1 MVGAK
6 RPHTRPGPSSS
17 LTRVTDSN
25 MAGDTWRWNFHLER
39 KAGGTQALSCEQIIE
54 DDPLVIDPVNGL
66 RNGADIYDALRS
78 MLDNC
83 GYNLGDLN
91 ISAIAENIAKLDVA
105 IAKQFSTP
113 SDPAPTSAQ
122 ERDFYPGHCRSGS
135 DRRAAALLML
145 RALSRLKGCP
155 STVLGE

>member
-1 MVGAK
+1 M
-6 RPHTRPGPSSS
+6 
-17 LTRVTDSN
+17 
-25 MAGDTWRWNFHLER
+25 
-39 KAGGTQALSCEQIIE
+39 
-54 DDPLVIDPVNGL
+54 VIDPVNRL

-78 MLDNC
+78 MLSNC
-83 GYNLGDLN
+83 GYHLGDQN
-91 ISAIAENIAKLDVA
+91 IAAIAEKIAKLDIT
-105 IAKQFSTP
+105 IAKQFSEP
-113 SDPAPTSAQ
+113 SEPAPTSAQ